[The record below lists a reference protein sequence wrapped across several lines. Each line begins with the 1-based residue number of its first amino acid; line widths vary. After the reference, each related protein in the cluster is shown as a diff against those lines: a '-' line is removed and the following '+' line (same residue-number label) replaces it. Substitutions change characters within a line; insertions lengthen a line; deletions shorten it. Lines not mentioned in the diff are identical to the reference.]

1 MSATITSPILP
12 KLQRHDIGNMED
24 MIGELPEAV
33 LLHILSLLP
42 TKDAVR
48 TSILATKWKYLWT
61 HLSVFDFQVYCNSD
75 VSKPEQKS
83 ENCLIDQ
90 VDKLLHTSNHVE
102 RLCIQVQQADIDGE
116 KANSLLSSALMHK
129 LLDLKLSLDHT
140 FAKFVLPNNFS
151 ASQSLNKLCLE
162 FGFSLYIPDGIRF
175 PNLKTLYLSHLSFVN
190 EKSAQRL
197 LSGCPVLQELTLYKF
212 IWLNIEQI
220 NVAIS
225 TLRKLTI
232 DLNHFDPS
240 DLRIRSFTI
249 KFDVANL
256 LSLSYAAHPIIK
268 FVLVNPTSIVDACI
282 DLRCYGPQNQQQN
295 TTQFAIEL
303 LSRLGSVKSLT
314 ISNDTLQV
322 CFTAHL

>member
-1 MSATITSPILP
+1 MSSSNLH
-12 KLQRHDIGNMED
+12 KLQRHDIGDMED
-24 MIGELPEAV
+24 MMSELPEAV

-61 HLSVFDFQVYCNSD
+61 HLSVFDFQVSCNPD
-75 VSKPEQKS
+75 VSKPEQES
-83 ENCLIDQ
+83 ENCLIDW

-102 RLCIQVQQADIDGE
+102 RLCVQVQNADIDGD

-129 LLDLKLSLDHT
+129 LLDLKLSLDQT
-140 FAKFVLPNNFS
+140 FARFVLPNNFS

-162 FGFSLYIPDGIRF
+162 FGFTLYIPDGIRF
-175 PNLKTLYLSHLSFVN
+175 PNLKTLYLSHLSFEN

-212 IWLNIEQI
+212 FWLNIEQI

-232 DLNHFDPS
+232 ELNHFDPS

-256 LSLSYAAHPIIK
+256 LSLSYTSHPIIK

-282 DLRCYGPQNQQQN
+282 DLRCYDLQNQQQN
-295 TTQFAIEL
+295 TKQFAIEL
-303 LSRLGSVKSLT
+303 LSRLGIVKSLT